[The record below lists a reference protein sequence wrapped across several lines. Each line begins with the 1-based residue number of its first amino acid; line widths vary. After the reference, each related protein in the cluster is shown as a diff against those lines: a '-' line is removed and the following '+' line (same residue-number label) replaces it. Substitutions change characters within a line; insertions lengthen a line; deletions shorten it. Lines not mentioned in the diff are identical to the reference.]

1 MSTKLVE
8 KTDQA
13 APPPS
18 FFENPKSYGIA
29 IAIIA
34 GLGCVLGAI
43 GVLGYVDIIRDIS
56 QIDAMIIMGTAG
68 GTIVLTAIAGI
79 ATILKINRN
88 SERLTEDSNAL
99 PVHQTKSVQQSEL
112 IAKPNPNRFGKKEWE
127 TYLGKIGEEPPLP
140 ENIEEILNSPCPFY
154 KPSGLSG
161 WFNTPPKVK
170 DTHVLVLIPET
181 VNGKPLSLNHL
192 NDCIPNPETKFCA
205 LEDWSKVQEEIG
217 EILDSN
223 VAKSYWVLVS
233 KEAFTRS
240 SVPDQMDKS
249 IKNYKDYEIPK
260 AIEVV
265 TCILAALF
273 TTQTQLFKN
282 FGNFTHCCDPFKYR
296 ICVGFLPKDSIYYR
310 HGIFLSHMEFD
321 ENKNGCVAVRRFT

>member
-192 NDCIPNPETKFCA
+192 NDCIPNRETKFCA
-205 LEDWSKVQEEIG
+205 LSVDDWSDVQIALG
-217 EILDSN
+217 EILN
-223 VAKSYWVLVS
+223 VNVTKSYWVLVS
-233 KEAFTRS
+233 KETFTRS
-240 SVPDQMDKS
+240 NVPAQMDES
-249 IKNYKDYEIPK
+249 IKNYKDYEIPR

-265 TCILAALF
+265 TCILAAFF
-273 TTQTQLFKN
+273 TTQTHLFN
-282 FGNFTHCCDPFKYR
+282 NSGNFTHCCDPFKYR
-296 ICVGFLPKDSIYYR
+296 ICVGSLPPR
-310 HGIFLSHMEFD
+310 GIFLNHMEFD